1 VEKKGTTRS
10 NVDPKELREGR
21 DLKMLLLKKKKHP
34 RKKEGMCTQVLQ
46 AHMQI
51 MKHDRLTQVHLFI

>member
-1 VEKKGTTRS
+1 VEKKGTARS

-34 RKKEGMCTQVLQ
+34 RKKEGMCT
-46 AHMQI
+46 
-51 MKHDRLTQVHLFI
+51 

>member
-1 VEKKGTTRS
+1 MEKKCTTRS

-34 RKKEGMCTQVLQ
+34 RKKEGMCT
-46 AHMQI
+46 
-51 MKHDRLTQVHLFI
+51 